1 MTATLDLR
9 RALPDLRRLRD
20 DPLDTLLAWGRAHP
34 RLRLPL
40 PGFPLLLVFDPE
52 GVEAVLLGVESKA
65 TFQYH
70 ELSRLTGRGLL
81 TDFGPSWKEARKVLK
96 DPFLPKSVQAYRDP
110 WREEAEGLFASWRV
124 GEVRDLAQEML
135 RLSLRFLG
143 RALWGRPLPEGLAE
157 LALKALERA
166 VQRMQNP
173 FTRLNLLAE
182 GAFHR
187 LRRALEGEAEALLPV
202 PPLSRL
208 PRERALAEAK
218 TLLIAGHETTASAL
232 TWALFLLSHRP
243 EHQARA
249 AQDPAFARAAFHEA
263 LRLYPPAWLLT
274 RKAEG
279 PLDLLGE
286 RVAAGTTLVLS
297 PYVTHRLAFP
307 QGEAFWP
314 ERFLEGP
321 ATPSGRYFPFGFGQ
335 RLCLGR
341 DFALLEGEVA
351 LMAFFRRFRL
361 EPLPRPKVHPGVTL
375 WPLGGLPA
383 RLEAA

>member
-9 RALPDLRRLRD
+9 QALPDLRRLRD
-20 DPLDTLLAWGRAHP
+20 DPLETLLAWGRAHP

-40 PGFPLLLVFDPE
+40 PGLPLLLVFDPK
-52 GVEAVLLGVESKA
+52 GVEGVLLGAESKA
-65 TFQYH
+65 TFQYQ
-70 ELSRLTGRGLL
+70 ELARLTGKGLL
-81 TDFGPSWKEARKVLK
+81 TDFGPSWKEARKALK
-96 DPFLPKSVQAYRDP
+96 DPFLPKSVLAYAP
-110 WREEAEGLFASWRV
+110 LWQEEAEGFFAPWRA
-124 GEVRDLAQEML
+124 GEVRDLAREML

-143 RALWGRPLPEGLAE
+143 RALWGKPLPEGLAE

-182 GAFHR
+182 GAFQR
-187 LRRALEGEAEALLPV
+187 WKRALEREAAGLV
-202 PPLSRL
+202 HTPPLAHL

-218 TLLIAGHETTASAL
+218 TLLIAGHETTGSAL
-232 TWALFLLSHRP
+232 TWALYLLSQRP
-243 EHQARA
+243 EHQERVAK
-249 AQDPAFARAAFHEA
+249 DPAFARAAFHEA

-279 PLDLLGE
+279 PLDLPGE

-307 QGEAFWP
+307 QGEAFLP

-321 ATPSGRYFPFGFGQ
+321 AIPSGRYFPFGFGR

-351 LMAFFRRFRL
+351 LTAFFRRFRL
-361 EPLPRPKVHPGVTL
+361 NPLPEPGVHAGVTL
-375 WPLGGLPA
+375 WPKGGLPA